1 MIAKE
6 ILGSLIKDKDQ
17 HLTGNANNNNSFK
30 RFKVKS
36 LVKGNDQDSDDND
49 ENDANNKLKELK
61 EP

>member
-1 MIAKE
+1 MTAKE
-6 ILGSLIKDKDQ
+6 ILGLLIEDEDQ
-17 HLTGNANNNNSFK
+17 YLASNANNDNSPE

-36 LVKGNDQDSDDND
+36 LVKGDNQDSDENN